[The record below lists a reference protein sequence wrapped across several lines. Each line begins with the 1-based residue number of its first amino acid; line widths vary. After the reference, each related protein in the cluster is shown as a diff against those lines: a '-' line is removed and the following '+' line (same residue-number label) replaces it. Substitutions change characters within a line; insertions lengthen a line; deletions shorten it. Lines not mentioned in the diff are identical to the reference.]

1 MNVLWA
7 ERKTTS
13 FKYNSLTRLHLPHQ
27 NLILSIYTHHVLLVH
42 SRTLAGCSGAR
53 LHTTVHSRPHF
64 TALPVGSDRTVH
76 FRACARGIP
85 MIAYAALPAAPSVA
99 RCTPPPL
106 SPVPRNPPPSWEPS
120 RGRNGVSPPGAVLRF
135 VCARASTRARV
146 HWRDARLNRALRGE
160 RRVVVR
166 RCGQRLGGE
175 VDGAWN
181 DDRVGRRGDARVDR
195 GDTRV
200 VVHRARRLGP
210 AHGAGAV
217 APATARMWRSVSAL
231 WVQRA

>member
-1 MNVLWA
+1 MN
-7 ERKTTS
+7 
-13 FKYNSLTRLHLPHQ
+13 
-27 NLILSIYTHHVLLVH
+27 HVLLVR

-64 TALPVGSDRTVH
+64 TAPPVGSDRTIP

-85 MIAYAALPAAPSVA
+85 MIAPDHTRCPTVCLACALAH
-99 RCTPPPL
+99 
-106 SPVPRNPPPSWEPS
+106 
-120 RGRNGVSPPGAVLRF
+120 
-135 VCARASTRARV
+135 ARARLMSCMRTRTRARARV
-146 HWRDARLNRALRGE
+146 RWHDAHLKRVGRKRALRRE

-166 RCGQRLGGE
+166 RCGRRLGDE
-175 VDGAWN
+175 VEVAWN
-181 DDRVGRRGDARVDR
+181 DERVDRQFDR

-217 APATARMWRSVSAL
+217 APATARMWRSVRAL

>member
-27 NLILSIYTHHVLLVH
+27 NLLLSIYTHHVLLVR

-64 TALPVGSDRTVH
+64 TAPPVGSDRTIP

-146 HWRDARLNRALRGE
+146 QWHDAHLNRGLR
-160 RRVVVR
+160 
-166 RCGQRLGGE
+166 
-175 VDGAWN
+175 
-181 DDRVGRRGDARVDR
+181 
-195 GDTRV
+195 
-200 VVHRARRLGP
+200 
-210 AHGAGAV
+210 
-217 APATARMWRSVSAL
+217 
-231 WVQRA
+231 